1 MKKVL
6 LTTTAVV
13 FTAGF
18 VSAGDMSMS
27 GAIKL
32 TYGSFGTGSVAGA
45 AVDDFNSEADVDV
58 AATSS
63 GGNISM
69 TGTLELDESGTAA
82 GPVTVSSG
90 GLVFTYD
97 RNDLGALAVAP
108 LAATAGISTGGD
120 GESDNY
126 GDYSVAFSAGG
137 IGVSYTKDQETS
149 DNAMSV
155 TYAAGA
161 LTLSLATIDETN
173 GPTSTYKAA
182 VALNAAAAI
191 PASAASGLG
200 YKPAVG
206 AAGDK
211 KTTIGATYVTG
222 PYTIA
227 LSGDDG
233 DGAAQDW
240 DASVAMANGDTTIT
254 VATDETS
261 MVSVGIGY
269 TNGAM
274 SLSARQEFN
283 NPTVAGVK
291 VEDETEITLSYTEG
305 ALTFSAAS
313 DSGQS
318 GHFGDEAEMLIS
330 AAYVDGDVTV
340 AAKGTD
346 QDEMEV
352 SVTFAF

>member
-18 VSAGDMSMS
+18 VSAGDYSMS
-27 GAIKL
+27 GSIKL
-32 TYGSFGTGSVAGA
+32 TYGSFGTGSLAGA
-45 AVDDFNSEADVDV
+45 AVDDFTPEADLDI
-58 AATSS
+58 AATSA

-69 TGTLELDESGTAA
+69 TGALELDEDGAPDV
-82 GPVTVSSG
+82 GPITISSG
-90 GLVFTYD
+90 ALVFTYD
-97 RNDLGALAVAP
+97 TNDLGALAVAP
-108 LAATAGISTGGD
+108 DGTFAGAGDD
-120 GESDNY
+120 GEDNNY

-137 IGVSYTKDQETS
+137 IGVTYTKDQETS

-173 GPTSTYKAA
+173 GPTD
-182 VALNAAAAI
+182 VAGGLQYG
-191 PASAASGLG
+191 SG
-200 YKPAVG
+200 
-206 AAGDK
+206 DN
-211 KTTIGATYVTG
+211 KTTVGATYVTG

-227 LSGDDG
+227 ISGDDQN
-233 DGAAQDW
+233 DQDW

-254 VATDETS
+254 VAADETN
-261 MVSVGIGY
+261 MMSVGIGY

-274 SLSARQEFN
+274 TVSARQEFN
-283 NPTVAGVK
+283 NAAG
-291 VEDETEITLSYTEG
+291 DDSETEVSLSYTDG

-313 DSGQS
+313 DSGQT
-318 GHFGDEAEMLIS
+318 GHFGDEAEMLLS
-330 AAYVDGDVTV
+330 AAYTDGDVTV

>member
-18 VSAGDMSMS
+18 ASAGDMSMS

-32 TYGSFGTGSVAGA
+32 TYGSFGTGDNPGA
-45 AVDDFNSEADVDV
+45 AVDDFTSEADLDV
-58 AATSS
+58 AATSA

-69 TGTLELDESGTAA
+69 SGTLELDESGSAA
-82 GPVTVSSG
+82 GPVTISTG
-90 GLVFTYD
+90 ALTFTYD
-97 RNDLGALAVAP
+97 NDDIGALAVAP
-108 LAATAGISTGGD
+108 TEASGGD
-120 GESDNY
+120 GEADNY

-137 IGVSYTKDQETS
+137 IGVTYVKDQETS
-149 DNAMSV
+149 DNSMAV

-161 LTLSLATIDETN
+161 LSLSLTSIDETN
-173 GPTSTYKAA
+173 GPTDSTTGGLQYG
-182 VALNAAAAI
+182 
-191 PASAASGLG
+191 SGD
-200 YKPAVG
+200 V
-206 AAGDK
+206 

-227 LSGDDG
+227 ISGDDQ
-233 DGAAQDW
+233 DDQDW
-240 DASVAMANGDTTIT
+240 DASVAMASGDTTIT
-254 VATDETS
+254 VAADETE
-261 MVSVGIGY
+261 MMSVGIAY

-274 SLSARQEFN
+274 TLSARQEFN
-283 NPTVAGVK
+283 NPNSAD
-291 VEDETEITLSYTEG
+291 DETEFAISYTEG
-305 ALTFSAAS
+305 ALTFGATY

-318 GHFGDEAEMLIS
+318 GGATPVTHYGDEAELLIS
-330 AAYVDGDVTV
+330 ASYTDGDVTM

>member
-18 VSAGDMSMS
+18 ASAGDMSMS

-32 TYGSFGTGSVAGA
+32 TYGSFGTGDNAGA
-45 AVDDFNSEADVDV
+45 AVDDFTSEADLDV
-58 AATSS
+58 AATSA

-69 TGTLELDESGTAA
+69 SGTLELDESGSAA
-82 GPVTVSSG
+82 GPVTISTG
-90 GLVFTYD
+90 ALTFTYD
-97 RNDLGALAVAP
+97 NDDIGALAVAP
-108 LAATAGISTGGD
+108 TEASGGD

-137 IGVSYTKDQETS
+137 IGVTYVKDQETS
-149 DNAMSV
+149 DNSMSV

-161 LTLSLATIDETN
+161 LSLSLTSIDETN
-173 GPTSTYKAA
+173 GPTDIANGLQYG
-182 VALNAAAAI
+182 
-191 PASAASGLG
+191 SGD
-200 YKPAVG
+200 V
-206 AAGDK
+206 

-227 LSGDDG
+227 ISGDDQ
-233 DGAAQDW
+233 DDQDW
-240 DASVAMANGDTTIT
+240 DASVAMASGDTTIT
-254 VATDETS
+254 VAADETE
-261 MVSVGIGY
+261 MMSVGIAY

-274 SLSARQEFN
+274 TLSARQEFN
-283 NPTVAGVK
+283 NAAGTD
-291 VEDETEITLSYTEG
+291 DETEFSIAYTEG
-305 ALTFSAAS
+305 ALTFGANY
-313 DSGQS
+313 DSGQ
-318 GHFGDEAEMLIS
+318 GGATTHYGDEAELLIS
-330 AAYVDGDVTV
+330 ASYTDGDVTM